1 MAKKRNVVM
10 SPTLDAIASLTL
22 GMLLG
27 IPLGIWSIR
36 KGYIDK
42 KAATLSIIFSGL
54 YFMSGLGVFLLAL
67 LFYFSS
73 SLLTKYRYDVKLAK
87 GVTELPQGRKW
98 TQVAGAGG
106 VAAILSLLSVFLDY
120 LDVSKLTLIIAAVF
134 AVSTADTWAVEVG
147 ATSDKKPRLI
157 VMPWRYV
164 EPGVSGG
171 ITLRGEIAS
180 FLGASFI
187 ATTYFLLGVLGIF
200 SSITL
205 FQAIAIAMLG
215 WFGEVLDSI
224 LGATLQVKYRC
235 PVCGKLTDK
244 EIHVCGARTERAW
257 GFTPIK
263 NEVTNV
269 VSTSLVALIASLL
282 F

>member
-1 MAKKRNVVM
+1 M
-10 SPTLDAIASLTL
+10 SLTL
-22 GMLLG
+22 NALTGLTLGVLSG

-73 SLLTKYRYDVKLAK
+73 SILTKYRYGVKLAK
-87 GVTELPQGRKW
+87 SVTEPPQGRKW
-98 TQVAGAGG
+98 TQVVGAGG
-106 VAAILSLLSVFLDY
+106 VAAILSLLSAFLDY
-120 LDVSKLTLIIAAVF
+120 FEVSKLTLIIASVL
-134 AVSTADTWAVEVG
+134 AVSTADTWAVEIG

-157 VMPWRYV
+157 VAPWRYV

-171 ITLRGEIAS
+171 VTLRGEIAS
-180 FLGASFI
+180 FLGALFI
-187 ATTYFLLGVLGIF
+187 ATAYFVLSFLGIF

-205 FQAIAIAMLG
+205 VQAMMIAMLG

-224 LGATLQVKYRC
+224 LGATVQVKYRC
-235 PVCGKLTDK
+235 PVCGKLTDQ
-244 EIHVCGARTERAW
+244 EVHVCGARTEKAW

-269 VSTSLVALIASLL
+269 ISTSLVALIAFLL